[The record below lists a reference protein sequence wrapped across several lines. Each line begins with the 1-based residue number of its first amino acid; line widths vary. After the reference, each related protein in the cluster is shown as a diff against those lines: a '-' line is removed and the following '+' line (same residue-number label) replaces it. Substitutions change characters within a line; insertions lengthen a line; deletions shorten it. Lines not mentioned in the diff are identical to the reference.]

1 MWEKVILNLL
11 SNALKFTFD
20 GEIAIKI
27 RPTADGKAVEVAV
40 RDTGTGIPAE
50 ELPHLFERFH
60 RVEGARGR
68 SIEGSGIGL
77 ALVQELVRLHGGT
90 ISAASEVGVG
100 STFTV
105 RLPLGTDHLPADRV
119 QAGRASAPAGMR
131 AQAYVQEV
139 TSWLGDDHGPAA
151 DAADGVGTA
160 GPVRA
165 AAARREPSRSA
176 GRRQSRHAPL
186 RRALAARRRLSG
198 RDRGRRRGGA
208 GRGARLEARPRPV
221 RRHDAAPRRLRPSGG
236 NARGRGDQG
245 YAGHPA
251 LRPRRR
257 GSQGGRAAGRCRRL
271 PGQAVLRPRATGADR
286 DQSSDGQHASG
297 DGAASQG

>member
-1 MWEKVILNLL
+1 MRCSTSRASRRARPQANFEPVDLCRFTAELASTFRSAIDRAGLSLSVDCPPLTAPVHVDRDMWEKIVLNLL

-20 GEIAIKI
+20 GEIAVKI

-100 STFTV
+100 SIFTV

-119 QAGRASAPAGMR
+119 QAGR
-131 AQAYVQEV
+131 
-139 TSWLGDDHGPAA
+139 
-151 DAADGVGTA
+151 
-160 GPVRA
+160 RA
-165 AAARREPSRSA
+165 AHRPAC
-176 GRRQSRHAPL
+176 GRRPM
-186 RRALAARRRLSG
+186 
-198 RDRGRRRGGA
+198 
-208 GRGARLEARPRPV
+208 
-221 RRHDAAPRRLRPSGG
+221 
-236 NARGRGDQG
+236 
-245 YAGHPA
+245 
-251 LRPRRR
+251 
-257 GSQGGRAAGRCRRL
+257 CRR
-271 PGQAVLRPRATGADR
+271 
-286 DQSSDGQHASG
+286 
-297 DGAASQG
+297 